1 MKNRIYYIIISIM
14 LCMNFILL
22 SVEINSQSNYELLNS
37 YIKKFKKNKSNY
49 ENLKKIEE
57 ILIEEK
63 NFELLIQFYQTYI
76 DNINDIKQTFESEV
90 KILEFK
96 IWNQDNS
103 WISDLYEL
111 EKKYNLELNK
121 QAKNEYILHTLFK
134 NKKINEGYKFVLFIR
149 EKYQLPHFFSKKLI
163 NIFRNNMLYKKS
175 INESIIYL
183 TKTPNIKKQSKISQQ
198 IVVDQ
203 IFDLLDKIFLNQI
216 DENKNLPISYKQFS
230 SNTFLKLKKPI
241 KYINR
246 DIIEYII
253 NIYNQLITHQ
263 LSTNKA
269 KIKLAEIESEILNDL
284 DQSYKIYDTIQKES
298 SKISIDVEAVIGKS
312 DILISKGYLDSAMI
326 LIEQQKKIVEKLN
339 NQYLIDKINYKY
351 IQTLFYKGEYIK
363 MNLEIDSLIHN
374 TELKNAKYND
384 LLEMKMIS
392 LFFKDYLDEYKKY
405 SSIQHKIKMN
415 KGFESLLELIELINS
430 ENILISELAQFQ
442 YALIEFQKGNFENTQ
457 KFIQK
462 MDTKTVFY
470 EIALILNAEIE
481 DYINQNYDEA
491 IKLYENFIE
500 KYPNSIHKENILK
513 RLNEINK
520 IIEKDLEL

>member
-1 MKNRIYYIIISIM
+1 
-14 LCMNFILL
+14 
-22 SVEINSQSNYELLNS
+22 
-37 YIKKFKKNKSNY
+37 
-49 ENLKKIEE
+49 
-57 ILIEEK
+57 
-63 NFELLIQFYQTYI
+63 
-76 DNINDIKQTFESEV
+76 
-90 KILEFK
+90 
-96 IWNQDNS
+96 
-103 WISDLYEL
+103 
-111 EKKYNLELNK
+111 
-121 QAKNEYILHTLFK
+121 
-134 NKKINEGYKFVLFIR
+134 
-149 EKYQLPHFFSKKLI
+149 
-163 NIFRNNMLYKKS
+163 
-175 INESIIYL
+175 
-183 TKTPNIKKQSKISQQ
+183 
-198 IVVDQ
+198 
-203 IFDLLDKIFLNQI
+203 
-216 DENKNLPISYKQFS
+216 
-230 SNTFLKLKKPI
+230 
-241 KYINR
+241 
-246 DIIEYII
+246 
-253 NIYNQLITHQ
+253 
-263 LSTNKA
+263 
-269 KIKLAEIESEILNDL
+269 
-284 DQSYKIYDTIQKES
+284 
-298 SKISIDVEAVIGKS
+298 
-312 DILISKGYLDSAMI
+312 MI